1 MSSNLPLL
9 PGHRFSDPYQQSFHK
24 NQVFNYKTKTC
35 VEKPSFNEVI
45 DPYTISGL
53 STLTSSVTS
62 ERVKGR
68 DTTLNE
74 SYPRILPQ
82 WIKNDK
88 KVLKFN
94 CYFVEHVVESA
105 YENYR
110 IRTCDI
116 YYYLDDDTIHITEV
130 KEENSGIPQG
140 YFLKRHKIQKTEG
153 SGDYISYK
161 DFDLRSDIFIYGKK
175 FRICDCD
182 DFTKKFYNDNNI
194 TLNSPEPIPKIPGN
208 DKFANVDMKATVA
221 KIADLKEY
229 VEVKLGGGHPNKILR
244 QFLDND
250 RKVLNFD
257 IVWFDEKYDK
267 EEKSY
272 KLHYFLSNGHVITI
286 TMILLLIF
294 VKLPT
299 NF

>member
-9 PGHRFSDPYQQSFHK
+9 PGHRFNDPYQQNFHK
-24 NQVFNYKTKTC
+24 NQVFHFKTKTC
-35 VEKPSFNEVI
+35 HEKPNLTEVI

-53 STLTSSVTS
+53 SILTSSVTS
-62 ERVKGR
+62 DRLKSR

-94 CYFVEHVVESA
+94 TYFVEHVVESA

-110 IRTCDI
+110 IRKCDI

-140 YFLKRHKIQKTEG
+140 QFLKRHKIEKVSG
-153 SGDYISYK
+153 SQNYISYR
-161 DFDLRSDIFIYGKK
+161 DFNLRSEISIYGKK

-182 DFTKKFYNDNNI
+182 DFTKKFYYDNNI
-194 TLNSPEPIPKIPGN
+194 PLNPPEPIPKIPGD
-208 DKFANVDMKATVA
+208 DKFANVDMIANGN

-229 VEVKLGGGHPNKILR
+229 IEVKLGGGHPNKILK
-244 QFLDND
+244 QFLEND

-257 IVWFDEKYDK
+257 IVWYDERYDK
-267 EEKSY
+267 EEKFY
-272 KLHYFLSNGHVITI
+272 KLHYFLSNGN
-286 TMILLLIF
+286 
-294 VKLPT
+294 VKLI
-299 NF
+299 N